1 MSSAIDFWFDFS
13 SPYGYLAAERVD
25 AVGARHGRDVRWHA
39 ILLGPL
45 FKVVGT
51 APLTTLP
58 VKGDYS
64 AHDFARTARLLG
76 IPFTLPSHFPVATQ
90 VAARAFYL
98 VQDESADKAKQ
109 FARLAYRAYFA
120 EGEDITDASVVMTLA
135 AQAGADTLTL
145 EANLGGEA
153 IKQRVRGEVEAALE
167 AGVFGSPFFKVD
179 GEPFWGND
187 RLPHLEEWLRRGG
200 W

>member
-13 SPYGYLAAERVD
+13 SPYGYLAAEQID
-25 AVGARHGRDVRWHA
+25 AVAARHGRDVRWHA

-64 AHDFARTARLLG
+64 AHDFVRTARLLG
-76 IPFTLPSHFPVATQ
+76 IPFTMPGNFPVATQ

-98 VQDESADKAKQ
+98 VQDQSPVKAKQ
-109 FARLAYRAYFA
+109 FARLVYRAYFT
-120 EGEDITDASVVMTLA
+120 GGQDITDVSVIMALA
-135 AQAGADTLTL
+135 AQAGADTISM
-145 EANLGGEA
+145 EPRLGAED
-153 IKQRVRGEVEAALE
+153 IKQRVRDEVDAALK

>member
-1 MSSAIDFWFDFS
+1 MSSAVDFWFDFS
-13 SPYGYLAAERVD
+13 SPYGYLAAEQID
-25 AVGARHGRDVRWHA
+25 SLAARHGREVRWRA

-58 VKGDYS
+58 VKGDYA

-76 IPFTLPSHFPVATQ
+76 IPFALPNPFPVATQ

-98 VQDESADKAKQ
+98 VQDEGTAKAKQ

-120 EGEDITDASVVMTLA
+120 EGRDITNTSVVLDLVA
-135 AQAGADTLTL
+135 AAGADASTI
-145 EANLGGEA
+145 APHLGGDA
-153 IKQRVRGEVEAALE
+153 IKQRVRDEVDLALR

>member
-1 MSSAIDFWFDFS
+1 MLSAIDFWFDFS
-13 SPYGYLAAERVD
+13 SPYGYLAAEQID
-25 AVGARHGRDVRWHA
+25 ALAARHGREVRWHA
-39 ILLGPL
+39 TLLGPL

-58 VKGDYS
+58 VKGDYA

-76 IPFTLPSHFPVATQ
+76 IPFALPNQFPVATQ

-98 VQDESADKAKQ
+98 IQDESSGQAKQ

-120 EGEDITDASVVMTLA
+120 EGRDITDGSVVMDLVA
-135 AQAGADTLTL
+135 KAGAGASAI
-145 EANLGGEA
+145 EPQLGSEA
-153 IKQRVRGEVEAALE
+153 IKQRVRHEVDSALR

>member
-1 MSSAIDFWFDFS
+1 M
-13 SPYGYLAAERVD
+13 
-25 AVGARHGRDVRWHA
+25 
-39 ILLGPL
+39 
-45 FKVVGT
+45 VGT

-58 VKGDYS
+58 VKGGYS

-76 IPFTLPSHFPVATQ
+76 IPFSLPKAFPVATQ

-98 VQDESADKAKQ
+98 VQNDGADKAKQ

-120 EGEDITDASVVMTLA
+120 EGQDITDASVVMGLA
-135 AQAGADTLTL
+135 AQSGANAAAL
-145 EANLGGEA
+145 EPQLGGEA
-153 IKQRVRGEVEAALE
+153 VKQRVRNEVDAALK

-187 RLPHLEEWLRRGG
+187 RLPHLDEWLRRGG